1 MDQIKEVGN
10 PVLVLDSGDLFFKSH
25 VAPSYLEEQWGL
37 QAEFIVDRFN
47 EIGCDGVGIG
57 ENDFALGLGQL
68 LQLKKRARFPILN
81 ANIVNEK
88 GETLFDRYAIRK
100 IGNLKVGIFSVLDPS
115 LPLPKGL
122 LALDTIEIGRKIVKE
137 LREQN
142 VDFIIAL
149 THQGLQRDRN
159 WARDVS
165 QVDLVIGGHDSAS
178 LAVPEKIGETL
189 IVNGDE
195 LGKYTGVIDLAFRK
209 GVHKFAASADLSADV
224 QASRYHNRVVPLDS
238 AFSNGD
244 PRLFEQVQK
253 FKKRL
258 GALAEKSVEPP
269 PDSKE
274 LAREH
279 RLEFATYRKCMECH
293 RAQFDVWKSS
303 KHASAIIPLYIRNQ
317 HLNPECIK
325 CHSVGFREAG
335 GFTDVAHPFVMPD
348 GMKKAMEGLLQKLIE
363 TKLED
368 LPPDL
373 RESLKRDPVIAKAI
387 KEKKYKG
394 MMIDLREHPEFDHWI
409 RSQYVKA
416 IENEKWRK
424 DFLGVQCENCH
435 GARGLKDS
443 RGNPIPHFSE
453 TSFSKKVIVQ
463 TCIQCHTSQ
472 QSPDFNF
479 AKDRHHIKG
488 EKGATPPFQCLR
500 GVF

>member
-1 MDQIKEVGN
+1 MDQIKGVGN
-10 PVLVLDSGDLFFKSH
+10 PVLVLDSGDLFFKSR
-25 VAPSYLEEQWGL
+25 VAPFHLKEQWKL

-47 EIGCDGVGIG
+47 DIGCDGVGIG
-57 ENDFALGLGQL
+57 ETDFALGLDQL
-68 LQLKKRARFPILN
+68 LQLKKRSRFPILN

-88 GETLFDRYAIRK
+88 NKTLFDRYAIRK
-100 IGNLKVGIFSVLDPS
+100 TGNLKVGIFSVLDPS
-115 LPLPKGL
+115 LSLPEGL
-122 LALDTIEIGRKIVKE
+122 QALATIEIARKIVKE
-137 LREQN
+137 LREEK

-159 WARDVS
+159 WAREVS
-165 QVDLVIGGHDSAS
+165 GIDLVIGGHDSTS

-189 IVNGDE
+189 IVNGYE

-209 GVHKFAASADLSADV
+209 GVHQFIASSDLSAD
-224 QASRYHNRVVPLDS
+224 AALSRYHNRLVPLDS
-238 AFSNGD
+238 AFEDGD
-244 PRLFEQVQK
+244 PRLFEQVQE

-258 GALAEKSVEPP
+258 QALAEKSVEPP
-269 PDSKE
+269 AASKE
-274 LAREH
+274 LARGL

-335 GFTDVAHPFVMPD
+335 GFTDVKHPFVMPD

-387 KEKKYKG
+387 KEKKYQG

-443 RGNPIPHFSE
+443 RGNSIPHFSE
-453 TSFSKKVIVQ
+453 TSLFSKKVVVQ
-463 TCIQCHTSQ
+463 SCLQCHTSQ

-479 AKDRHHIKG
+479 AKDRHIKG